1 MPSENNI
8 LIMGIPR
15 SGTTLICNLINQ
27 LPNCVA
33 LAEPLNFTEI
43 NDYDDNKRKFYIDEF
58 LRSSRESLI
67 NNGIAASKLLFGEIP
82 ENPCVTNANPNELRK
97 SRMQNGLIRIEKEL
111 SQSFTL
117 VLKHNS
123 GFVAQLNL
131 LLQHYQCFG
140 IIRNPLS
147 VLVSWSSVDMPV
159 HYGFSPIAELFDAE
173 LKENLHK
180 IVHSLDRQIYLLC
193 WFFEKLSKNLTEK
206 KIIKYEDL
214 IASDGTLINRIIPFA
229 EIPPRTLNNTNNTFG
244 IDKVTLNDMYNKL
257 IINSRSYDKF
267 YSIDD
272 IQRKYEELLQFI

>member
-8 LIMGIPR
+8 IIMGIPR
-15 SGTTLICNLINQ
+15 SGTTLTCNLINQ

-33 LAEPLNFTEI
+33 LAEPLNFSEVK
-43 NDYDDNKRKFYIDEF
+43 DYDDNKRKLYIDEF
-58 LRSSRESLI
+58 LRSTRESLI
-67 NNGIAASKLLFGEIP
+67 NNGIAASKQLFGEIP
-82 ENPCVTNANPNELRK
+82 ENPCVTFANPNELRK

-123 GFVAQLNL
+123 GFVAQINL

-159 HYGFSPIAELFDAE
+159 HYGFSPVAELFDTE

-193 WFFEKLSKNLTEK
+193 WFFEKMSKNLTEK

-229 EIPPRTLNNTNNTFG
+229 EIPPRTLNKTNKIFG

-257 IINSRSYDKF
+257 IINSQSFDTF

-272 IQRKYEELLQFI
+272 IQRKHEELLQFI

>member
-43 NDYDDNKRKFYIDEF
+43 NDYNDNKRIFYIDEF
-58 LRSSRESLI
+58 LRNSRESLI

-97 SRMQNGLIRIEKEL
+97 SRMQNGLIRIKKEL

-123 GFVAQLNL
+123 GFVSQLNL

-159 HYGFSPIAELFDAE
+159 HYGFSPVAELFDTE
-173 LKENLHK
+173 LRENLHK
-180 IVHSLDRQIYLLC
+180 IIH
-193 WFFEKLSKNLTEK
+193 
-206 KIIKYEDL
+206 
-214 IASDGTLINRIIPFA
+214 
-229 EIPPRTLNNTNNTFG
+229 
-244 IDKVTLNDMYNKL
+244 
-257 IINSRSYDKF
+257 
-267 YSIDD
+267 
-272 IQRKYEELLQFI
+272 

>member
-193 WFFEKLSKNLTEK
+193 WFFEKMSKNLTEK

-214 IASDGTLINRIIPFA
+214 VASDGTIINRIVPSA